1 VSAGLQRRV
10 DDLRDPAVVAL
21 LEEHLADMR
30 LHSPPESVHALD
42 LDGLRAPS
50 VTFWSVWRGDALVG
64 CCALNELDALHG
76 ELKSMRSATAHR
88 GTGVGA
94 WMLAQLLDEAR
105 RRGYRRLSLETGSM
119 AAFEPARRLYAGRG
133 FRDCPPFAD
142 YLPDPYSRFMTLEL
156 AP

>member
-1 VSAGLQRRV
+1 
-10 DDLRDPAVVAL
+10 
-21 LEEHLADMR
+21 
-30 LHSPPESVHALD
+30 LD

-64 CCALNELDALHG
+64 CCALKELDAMHG

-119 AAFEPARRLYAGRG
+119 AAFEPARRLYASRG

-142 YLPDPYSRFMTLEL
+142 YVPDRHSRFMTLEL
-156 AP
+156 VP